1 MYWYYKSLA
10 HLLPSVANKWIL
22 FWNDML
28 IYGLFHKISKVTL
41 QYIPKMLALKT
52 MK

>member
-10 HLLPSVANKWIL
+10 QLLPSVASQWIL
-22 FWNDML
+22 FWNYVL

-41 QYIPKMLALKT
+41 QYIPMTLALKK